1 MKTKILADFQICISV
16 LLNHFAFFV
25 VFQLPTLQE
34 LDEDIERRFFDE
46 VRILLYVSLSID
58 ILGFLT
64 STFTF
69 ASSCVDYTEATKSWR
84 FVTPWVLW
92 CFMAMAFNIG
102 CVLFFYTTLHGKVDL
117 GSFVYKFYVN
127 SAWPVFCAVVGI
139 SYIINIKKGYRPKEQ
154 PIVVLASVSEFQ
166 TNPSYTAME
175 A

>member
-1 MKTKILADFQICISV
+1 MLIYIYIF
-16 LLNHFAFFV
+16 

-46 VRILLYVSLSID
+46 VRIVLYVSLSID

-84 FVTPWVLW
+84 FVTPWMLW
-92 CFMAMAFNIG
+92 CFIAMAFNVG
-102 CVLFFYTTLHGKVDL
+102 CVLFFYTTLRGKVDL
-117 GSFVYKFYVN
+117 RSFVYKFYVN
-127 SAWPVFCAVVGI
+127 SVWVFCAVVGI
-139 SYIINIKKGYRPKEQ
+139 SYIINIRKGYRPKKQ
-154 PIVVLASVSEFQ
+154 SVVILASVSEFQ
-166 TNPSYTAME
+166 TNPSYTEIE